1 MKEDNNYDI
10 NNNNQFMITNK
21 SFIEKQKTPT
31 EEEQERQ
38 DLKFLY
44 QITGNNFKLSNLK
57 QNIGIFLELTND
69 IFNDFK
75 MMSDTGKKTR
85 NIHTD
90 SKQKINNESL
100 YINKVKCFNNNFES
114 FKKKL
119 TFINEKNNRF
129 KNIIEFIQTLKNYG
143 FLLDDKFDINAN
155 DMVLD
160 LSQFIIQHK
169 WINNFEGLINIKN
182 KNFKIIS
189 DDAGKYKLI
198 SDFYNYYNN
207 KYILN
212 YKIEI
217 KIKNERIHSI
227 CLGNEICEKMLKNN
241 LIEVIKIDEKIINT
255 EEIKEMLLFYIKYLL
270 YKFFKEE
277 MNSLRKYLKNE
288 SKDEF
293 QYYGLTFIINKYP
306 YKLCLNC
313 SYFDN
318 IEINFS
324 IIKTEKE
331 KYNFNNK
338 INIQYNFFIKFVN
351 IFIKNIF
358 YDIRLKKNILNFIG
372 EVKRNSN
379 INLENIIKNSIFV
392 KNITSIALI
401 FLKSELNNLITKYT
415 IDKNIIYTHNLNIH
429 EGPLGRYKLHIEL
442 LERGLKIIYTV
453 ELVFDNNLNLTL
465 IIKEPFKNLIFSLDQ
480 GQTIY
485 IEKGRINFN
494 YLFDILR
501 GLIVNIGMNNEL
513 KNIQRHN
520 IL

>member
-10 NNNNQFMITNK
+10 NNNNNQFTITNK

-31 EEEQERQ
+31 EEEKERQ

-85 NIHTD
+85 NIHND

-100 YINKVKCFNNNFES
+100 YINKVKCFNNNLEL

-119 TFINEKNNRF
+119 TFIEDKNKRF
-129 KNIIEFIQTLKNYG
+129 NSIFDFIKELKNYG

-160 LSQFIIQHK
+160 LNQFIIQHK
-169 WINNFEGLINIKN
+169 WINNYEGLINIKN
-182 KNFKIIS
+182 KNFKIIG
-189 DDAGKYKLI
+189 DVGKYKLI

-207 KYILN
+207 KYILD

-217 KIKNERIHSI
+217 KIKNDRIHSI
-227 CLGNEICEKMLKNN
+227 CLGNEMFNDVIDKN
-241 LIEVIKIDEKIINT
+241 IEKIINIP
-255 EEIKEMLLFYIKYLL
+255 EIKEMLLFYIKYLL

-277 MNSLRKYLKNE
+277 INSLRKYQKNE

-293 QYYGLTFIINKYP
+293 QYSGLTFIINKYP
-306 YKLCLNC
+306 NKLCLIC

-324 IIKTEKE
+324 IIKKEKEKE
-331 KYNFNNK
+331 KYNFNNNNRMNLVN
-338 INIQYNFFIKFVN
+338 NIFSKFIKL
-351 IFIKNIF
+351 FIENIF
-358 YDIRLKKNILNFIG
+358 YEIRHKKNILNFIG

-379 INLENIIKNSIFV
+379 ANLENIIKNSIFV
-392 KNITSIALI
+392 KNVTNIELI
-401 FLKSELNNLITKYT
+401 FLKNELNNLITKYI

-429 EGPLGRYKLHIEL
+429 EGPLGRYKMYIEL
-442 LERGLKIIYTV
+442 LERGMKIMYIV

-494 YLFDILR
+494 YLFEILR
-501 GLIVNIGMNNEL
+501 GLILNIGMNNEI
-513 KNIQRHN
+513 KYIQRNN